1 MKYIDYLFEV
11 IDEGSEL
18 CGELFFVEVLNDENA
33 LEMAWDIA
41 CENFPD
47 VELECVGT
55 YTPSMA
61 REIGYDTF

>member
-11 IDEGSEL
+11 IDEESEL
-18 CGELFFVEVLNDENA
+18 CGEVFFVEVLNNEDA

-47 VELECVGT
+47 VELECIGI

-61 REIGYDTF
+61 EVLGYDTY

>member
-18 CGELFFVEVLNDENA
+18 CGERFFVEVLNNEDA
-33 LEMAWDIA
+33 LNMAWDNA

-47 VELECVGT
+47 VELDCIGS
-55 YTPSMA
+55 YPPSLAEAM
-61 REIGYDTF
+61 GYDTY